1 MQDAKSIYKINCIS
15 LHNNKLSEREIK
27 KTIPFTIA
35 SQRMKFLEVNLTKEA
50 KDLYL
55 KNYKTLM
62 KEIEDNTKKW
72 KAIQCSCTRGI
83 NIVKMPI
90 LHKAI

>member
-1 MQDAKSIYKINCIS
+1 
-15 LHNNKLSEREIK
+15 
-27 KTIPFTIA
+27 
-35 SQRMKFLEVNLTKEA
+35 MKFLEVNLTKEA

-90 LHKAI
+90 LHKAIQRFNAIFIKIPMAFFTEIEQTI